1 MRYSEEL
8 ARLRMYTLAQREH
21 ELDRA
26 ECDFKFVLDILRN
39 ELPHAYERMRRTME
53 VWMNRAYYGI
63 IDDYAAAAEHLCHIV
78 TMRR

>member
-39 ELPHAYERMRRTME
+39 EKPVYFD
-53 VWMNRAYYGI
+53 RAAKVIKTGFEPVGEGEI
-63 IDDYAAAAEHLCHIV
+63 
-78 TMRR
+78 